1 MNRLMSMSM
10 IKKLCVIG
18 VGLIGGSLAIALR
31 RVGFCEEVIGAGRN
45 KERLQIAKDLCVIDT
60 YSTNIAEAVADAD
73 MVFVSVPM
81 GAMAD
86 VFKQIDGHLKPG
98 AVVTDGGSAKVSV
111 MKDAKEYLKYS
122 YSQFVAG
129 HPIAGTEQ
137 SGVEAAFGELYLN
150 RRVIITPTYDT
161 NKRAIDKVTAM
172 WQAAGASVEA
182 MSASHHDA
190 ILAGTSH
197 LPHLLAFGLVNC
209 LFESNDSEN
218 FFKYAAGGFRDFTR
232 IASSDPV
239 MWRDICLSN
248 KKALLDSLSQYQKE
262 LDRLK
267 DAITNDDADQLLSYF
282 QSAKTSRDKFNF

>member
-1 MNRLMSMSM
+1 MN
-10 IKKLCVIG
+10 KKLCVIG

-31 RVGFCEEVIGAGRN
+31 RAGFCEEIIGAGRN
-45 KERLQIAKDLCVIDT
+45 VDRLQVAKDLGVVDSFT
-60 YSTNIAEAVADAD
+60 TDLVEAVADAD
-73 MVFVSVPM
+73 MAFVSVPM
-81 GAMAD
+81 GAMAA

-98 AVVTDGGSAKVSV
+98 AVITDGGSAKVSV
-111 MKDAKEYLKYS
+111 MKDAKEYLKRS

-137 SGVEAAFGELYLN
+137 SGVEAAFGELYQN

-161 NKRAIDKVTAM
+161 NKRAAEKVTAM
-172 WQAAGASVEA
+172 WQAAGAQVES
-182 MSASHHDA
+182 MSANHHDN

-197 LPHLLAFGLVNC
+197 LPHLLAYGLVNC
-209 LFESNDSEN
+209 LFESSDSEN
-218 FFKYAAGGFRDFTR
+218 YFKFAAGGFRDFTR

-248 KKALLDSLSQYQKE
+248 KSALLDSLSQYQSE

-267 DAITNDDADQLLSYF
+267 DAITKDDADQLLSYF
-282 QSAKTSRDKFNF
+282 QSAKKSRDKFNF

>member
-1 MNRLMSMSM
+1 M

-31 RVGFCEEVIGAGRN
+31 RVGYCEEVIGAGRN
-45 KERLQIAKDLCVIDT
+45 KDRLQVAQDLCVIDA
-60 YSTNIAEAVADAD
+60 YSTNIAEAVSDAD
-73 MVFVSVPM
+73 MIFVSVPM
-81 GAMAD
+81 GAMAG

-111 MKDAKEYLKYS
+111 MKDAKEHLKYS

-161 NKRAIDKVTAM
+161 NKRATEKVTAM
-172 WQAAGASVEA
+172 WKAAGAEVES
-182 MSASHHDA
+182 MSASHHDE

-197 LPHLLAFGLVNC
+197 LPHLLAYGLVNC
-209 LFESNDSEN
+209 LFESNNSES

-239 MWRDICLSN
+239 MWRDICLAN
-248 KKALLDSLSQYQKE
+248 KPALLESLAQYQAE

-267 DAITNDDADQLLSYF
+267 EAVTKDDGDQLLSYF
-282 QSAKTSRDKFNF
+282 QSAKISRDKFKF

>member
-1 MNRLMSMSM
+1 M

-31 RVGFCEEVIGAGRN
+31 RVGYCEEVIGAGRS
-45 KERLQIAKDLCVIDT
+45 KERLQVAQDLCVIDS

-81 GAMAD
+81 GAMAA

-98 AVVTDGGSAKVSV
+98 AVITDGGSAKVSV

-161 NKRAIDKVTAM
+161 NKRATDKVTAM
-172 WQAAGASVEA
+172 WQAAGATVES
-182 MSASHHDA
+182 MSAVHHDD

-197 LPHLLAFGLVNC
+197 LPHLLAYGLVNC

-248 KKALLDSLSQYQKE
+248 KKALLDSLGQYQKE

-267 DAITNDDADQLLSYF
+267 DAITQDDADQLLSYF
-282 QSAKTSRDKFNF
+282 QSAKKSRDKFNF

>member
-1 MNRLMSMSM
+1 M

-18 VGLIGGSLAIALR
+18 VGLIGGSLALALR
-31 RVGFCEEVIGAGRN
+31 RVGYCEEVIGAGRN
-45 KERLQIAKDLCVIDT
+45 KDRLQVAQDLCVIDA
-60 YSTNIAEAVADAD
+60 YSTNIAEAVSDAD

-81 GAMAD
+81 GAMAA

-111 MKDAKEYLKYS
+111 MKDAKQHLKYS

-161 NKRAIDKVTAM
+161 NKRATEKVTAM
-172 WQAAGASVEA
+172 WKAAGAEVES
-182 MSASHHDA
+182 MSAQHHDE

-197 LPHLLAFGLVNC
+197 LPHLLAYGLVNC
-209 LFESNDSEN
+209 LFESNNSES

-239 MWRDICLSN
+239 MWRDICLAN
-248 KKALLDSLSQYQKE
+248 KSALLESMLQYQEE

-267 DAITNDDADQLLSYF
+267 EAITKDDADQLLSYF
-282 QSAKTSRDKFNF
+282 QSAKTSRDKFKY